1 MIYSLF
7 SFYLPNR
14 DSGPVGPLIDTSA
27 WHSHVIASTLRVL
40 TSRLRAQL
48 HSHTQLITRN
58 LYVYLHLEYLSNGSY
73 SMYFSLELT
82 LIYTETITSFS
93 ADQLKT

>member
-1 MIYSLF
+1 M
-7 SFYLPNR
+7 
-14 DSGPVGPLIDTSA
+14 
-27 WHSHVIASTLRVL
+27 
-40 TSRLRAQL
+40 
-48 HSHTQLITRN
+48 RN